1 MESLNS
7 LAWKKLK
14 GNKLS
19 FTALCYIIT
28 CVIIGIFATVISPDN
43 TKYANEMHVE
53 LATQTPFT
61 NVSFVEFPTNKIIK
75 NTFFES
81 ALLGF
86 EKSTESIPIDSF
98 RILNDELLYFPIN
111 SKIEKKYLGEYNIK
125 EHTFWLGSD
134 KFGRDFLSRL
144 LYGIR
149 ISLSVGFF
157 AVTISLII
165 GIILG
170 LISGYYGGLI
180 DDIVMWF
187 VNVIWSIP
195 TLLMVIAITLALGK
209 GYWQVFFA
217 IGLTMWVEVAR
228 IVRGQVLIIRELE
241 YIEASRVLAYKSAR
255 ILYKHI
261 LPNVFGPIIVIS
273 SANFAAAIL
282 IEAGL
287 SFLGIGIQPPIP
299 SWGGII
305 RDHYNYIIMG
315 KEFLAIIPGLA
326 IMSLV
331 LSFMILGNGLRD
343 AFDVKTK

>member
-98 RILNDELLYFPIN
+98 RISNDELLYFPIN

-241 YIEASRVLAYKSAR
+241 YIEASRVLAYKSVR
-255 ILYKHI
+255 ILFKHV

-305 RDHYNYIIMG
+305 RDHYYYIIMG